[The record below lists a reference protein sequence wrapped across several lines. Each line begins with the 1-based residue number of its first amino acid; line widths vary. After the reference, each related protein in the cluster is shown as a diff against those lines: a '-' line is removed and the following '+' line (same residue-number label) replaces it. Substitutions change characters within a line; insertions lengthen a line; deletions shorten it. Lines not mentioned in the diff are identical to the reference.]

1 MRLNAAASVFC
12 KEDIFMS
19 VIDTYR
25 NNITRRKEAIT
36 KLLTDKARESTKIAN
51 ASKKIDSAQ
60 SAIKRTSNQT
70 MLGSGDIDHPE
81 SLYFSHCGSERKSQ

>member
-1 MRLNAAASVFC
+1 
-12 KEDIFMS
+12 MS

-70 MLGSGDIDHPE
+70 TIKNRLRDIERAEKDKAE
-81 SLYFSHCGSERKSQ
+81 SYKKIASI